1 MEAVAAHILDLPGW
15 VALAVVFLVPALE
28 ASAFVGFVFP
38 GEVALI
44 LGGVLAF
51 EQRVSLAAV
60 LVAGVLGAV
69 IGDSVGYAIGR
80 RWGRRLL
87 TGTLG
92 RWVRHDHLD
101 RAEHFLAER
110 GGKAVFVGR
119 FTAALRV
126 LIPGLAGMARLPY
139 RTFAG
144 YNIAGGTLW
153 AVAAVLLGYLGGR
166 SWQHVEHIAS
176 RVGLGILVLVVLA
189 LILGR
194 VLRPER
200 RERLAARV
208 RSSPRLQRLRRRFP
222 RETAWLGRRTARRP
236 TGLPMTLAVA
246 VGAGAVWLFV
256 GTTQDV
262 VAHEEFALL
271 DPVVRAW
278 VEAHQY
284 AWASAVAQ
292 VVTWLGSSVVLVP
305 VLLVVGALIRWRTG
319 RWAPAVEPL
328 AMYLGAVAVRD
339 LVAAL
344 VNQPTPGGGPL
355 PALSTYPAAHTVQ
368 ALVAAAALV
377 HVLLRHVPGAAPGL
391 LVPVAAV
398 LAAAV
403 AAADLYLGTHW
414 LTDVTGGIA
423 LAAGWLAA
431 WAVVHLALQG
441 RRDLPRRAGPAPGG
455 ASRPR

>member
-1 MEAVAAHILDLPGW
+1 MQAVAAHILDLPGW

-69 IGDSVGYAIGR
+69 IGDSAGYAIGR

-87 TGTLG
+87 TGTVG

-110 GGKAVFVGR
+110 GGKAVFIGR

-153 AVAAVLLGYLGGR
+153 AVAAVLLGYLGGS

-189 LILGR
+189 LVLGR

-200 RERLAARV
+200 RARLAARV
-208 RSSPRLQRLRRRFP
+208 RASPRLQRLRRRFP
-222 RETAWLGRRTARRP
+222 RQAAWLGRRVARRP

-246 VGAGAVWLFV
+246 VGAGAVWWFV

-284 AWASAVAQ
+284 AWATAAAQ
-292 VVTWLGSSVVLVP
+292 VLMWLGSSVVLVP
-305 VLLVVGALIRWRTG
+305 ALVVVGALIRGRTG
-319 RWAPAVEPL
+319 RWGPAVEPL
-328 AMYLGAVAVRD
+328 AMYLGAVAARD

-344 VNQPTPGGGPL
+344 VNQPTPGGGPV

-377 HVLLRHVPGAAPGL
+377 HVLLRHVPGTRPGL

-398 LAAAV
+398 LASAV
-403 AAADLYLGTHW
+403 AATDLYLGTHW
-414 LTDVTGGIA
+414 LTDVTGGLA
-423 LAAGWLAA
+423 LATAWLAA

-441 RRDLPRRAGPAPGG
+441 RPDLTRGAGGAPPAPT
-455 ASRPR
+455 RPR